1 MKIIKQ
7 LSFKWLSLSFVIYSI
22 GIYQCKNNFCISGFI
37 GFVLLNVIFSICIE
51 TVLSKIKLIHNNK
64 IIGVLLIATSLIFT
78 SLSFINPK
86 FAGTTIVVDIT
97 SIIMVLFSILM
108 CLKRKSTLDKKIIAF
123 MLFLAFVFFIACFNN
138 GFGSFSADSYS
149 YYEIAKSFDN
159 EFGKVNTIRQY
170 TVDTDL
176 NISFPYFYPLC
187 CYIVNKVTNLGIL
200 SGVLLN
206 LYFFISTIVA
216 LLYISKKFTC
226 TIKYGALVIF
236 ALTTSPSYIDE
247 VMSARAIPLTLLI
260 SFFVFYILYIL
271 YYLGKNN
278 IYNYIILGVLT
289 GCAVSTRFDA
299 IVIAFI
305 SSILIV
311 IFDKKKFISLLLYGI
326 PFIALISPW
335 IIYSITNFNTIWIS
349 DNSGTAFLVNVSI
362 PSEIRLPNKTLTLF
376 NAPTE
381 WIDSLFSKRSRIIFK
396 LGVCS
401 IAADIFIFLSLMKIV
416 KAFITKQIS
425 NKNKV
430 FFLIIV
436 LFALVKTLLYIL
448 VGYAD
453 TRYHLETVLIV
464 LFSFF
469 IILSNEEPALKSNKI
484 YNIITIITL
493 MISLPISVM
502 LFSLEY
508 SFNCKNITENN
519 FQDAGTISEKLV
531 NLDKELNQYQIN
543 KNNRLMIHGSDS
555 FVFGAFTDWKV
566 YVPPGK
572 FDEEKYTYA
581 FNNYISA
588 KYILVPKEQNDIKYM
603 DWLNSDYNEIALRDF
618 HLYIKKDS

>member
-1 MKIIKQ
+1 
-7 LSFKWLSLSFVIYSI
+7 
-22 GIYQCKNNFCISGFI
+22 
-37 GFVLLNVIFSICIE
+37 
-51 TVLSKIKLIHNNK
+51 
-64 IIGVLLIATSLIFT
+64 
-78 SLSFINPK
+78 
-86 FAGTTIVVDIT
+86 
-97 SIIMVLFSILM
+97 
-108 CLKRKSTLDKKIIAF
+108 
-123 MLFLAFVFFIACFNN
+123 
-138 GFGSFSADSYS
+138 
-149 YYEIAKSFDN
+149 
-159 EFGKVNTIRQY
+159 
-170 TVDTDL
+170 
-176 NISFPYFYPLC
+176 
-187 CYIVNKVTNLGIL
+187 
-200 SGVLLN
+200 
-206 LYFFISTIVA
+206 
-216 LLYISKKFTC
+216 
-226 TIKYGALVIF
+226 
-236 ALTTSPSYIDE
+236 
-247 VMSARAIPLTLLI
+247 
-260 SFFVFYILYIL
+260 
-271 YYLGKNN
+271 
-278 IYNYIILGVLT
+278 
-289 GCAVSTRFDA
+289 
-299 IVIAFI
+299 
-305 SSILIV
+305 
-311 IFDKKKFISLLLYGI
+311 
-326 PFIALISPW
+326 
-335 IIYSITNFNTIWIS
+335 
-349 DNSGTAFLVNVSI
+349 
-362 PSEIRLPNKTLTLF
+362 
-376 NAPTE
+376 
-381 WIDSLFSKRSRIIFK
+381 
-396 LGVCS
+396 
-401 IAADIFIFLSLMKIV
+401 MKIV

-436 LFALVKTLLYIL
+436 LFVLVKTLLYIL

-555 FVFGAFTDWKV
+555 FVFGAYTDWKV
-566 YVPPGK
+566 YVAPGK